1 MFPVAQDH
9 RQGCRGFP
17 RMRGDV
23 PEKCPVEK
31 MKTQFSPHAR
41 GCSASLLSASL
52 NRRVFPAC
60 AGMFPCFRVPV
71 NDEKRFPRMRGDV
84 PNRFGRIFPE
94 VSVFPA
100 CAGMFRS
107 LRARRTPNLRF
118 PRMRGDVPGAVGFA
132 ANNTVFSPHA
142 RGCSQSWKP
151 AHTNQVV
158 FPACAGMFL
167 SLPGCGSPPS
177 GFPRMRGDV
186 PATKTN

>member
-1 MFPVAQDH
+1 MFPGHFATLVGDVSFPRMRGDVPKTVNQAPPSVSFSPH
-9 RQGCRGFP
+9 ARGCSHLLHTPAGEPKVFPACAGMFRISELAWRLEFGFP

-84 PNRFGRIFPE
+84 PPI
-94 VSVFPA
+94 
-100 CAGMFRS
+100 
-107 LRARRTPNLRF
+107 
-118 PRMRGDVPGAVGFA
+118 
-132 ANNTVFSPHA
+132 
-142 RGCSQSWKP
+142 
-151 AHTNQVV
+151 
-158 FPACAGMFL
+158 
-167 SLPGCGSPPS
+167 
-177 GFPRMRGDV
+177 
-186 PATKTN
+186 